1 MQCTDSRYQKVQQS
15 TSKKKLKREVSGNH
29 LPIDAN
35 DLACLKCD
43 KVFSDKRGYD
53 LHIKSHLGKYKFWC
67 DECKVGYQNKSNYNK
82 HMTKHTGQY
91 LYTCMMCQKGFNERS
106 HLLEHENQHAGV
118 KFSCRNC
125 GKDFFLEKK
134 RDGHEKSCSSL

>member
-1 MQCTDSRYQKVQQS
+1 MKP
-15 TSKKKLKREVSGNH
+15 KRNASGRQD
-29 LPIDAN
+29 PIDDN
-35 DLACLKCD
+35 SLACLKCD
-43 KVFSDKRGYD
+43 KVFTSQVGYD
-53 LHIKSHLGKYKFWC
+53 LHVASHLGKFKFWC
-67 DECKVGYQNKSNYNK
+67 DECRVGFQNKSNYNK

-134 RDGHEKSCSSL
+134 RDGHEKSCGLYKNT